1 MISTLFLNIFLIKKR
16 KVFENCVDGINDLI
30 NTAPT
35 TLSTQFKKIS
45 KITID
50 DKINKKKT
58 EYSNRYSKSEIDEEG
73 GGEIGMNTITTKSNN
88 KEEKKYFY
96 SYKTNI
102 CMLLYEVEKNDKDA
116 FIVGEKKKNQPTLY
130 RDFPLIGS
138 EKFHFPFFLD
148 GFRFNPLETRNGLY
162 LNGDSNEEA
171 IENRN
176 IIGESVKYS
185 IYFTKYLIEQNLNKR
200 YLLAQSKIPEPPQR
214 YDSIAIKRFT
224 ESQKNWRTELVKL
237 RLVKDRKGSTYNRLN
252 SLKLPLFKEK
262 FNIDFFN
269 LFAKLNVTCENIP
282 TDEEAKIWYNILEE
296 DPLKKV
302 YGIEENTWNFK
313 YALTEIDLLKTIKE
327 YGSIIKYAEIM
338 NTDAETIISWL
349 NELYTFL
356 QKNDCMNY
364 LFEYEIIPNKKGE
377 FRKVDDLCRC
387 DKEKNNLIPDI
398 IEPIYNYI
406 FGKEIN
412 EIYVHK
418 DIIFNSYE
426 KYFKKKNFKHIL
438 N

>member
-16 KVFENCVDGINDLI
+16 KVFENGVDGINDLI

-73 GGEIGMNTITTKSNN
+73 GGEIGMNTITIKSNN

-176 IIGESVKYS
+176 IIGE
-185 IYFTKYLIEQNLNKR
+185 
-200 YLLAQSKIPEPPQR
+200 
-214 YDSIAIKRFT
+214 
-224 ESQKNWRTELVKL
+224 
-237 RLVKDRKGSTYNRLN
+237 
-252 SLKLPLFKEK
+252 
-262 FNIDFFN
+262 
-269 LFAKLNVTCENIP
+269 
-282 TDEEAKIWYNILEE
+282 
-296 DPLKKV
+296 
-302 YGIEENTWNFK
+302 
-313 YALTEIDLLKTIKE
+313 
-327 YGSIIKYAEIM
+327 
-338 NTDAETIISWL
+338 
-349 NELYTFL
+349 
-356 QKNDCMNY
+356 
-364 LFEYEIIPNKKGE
+364 
-377 FRKVDDLCRC
+377 
-387 DKEKNNLIPDI
+387 
-398 IEPIYNYI
+398 
-406 FGKEIN
+406 
-412 EIYVHK
+412 
-418 DIIFNSYE
+418 
-426 KYFKKKNFKHIL
+426 
-438 N
+438 